1 MAGMRRAGWIAV
13 LLSGWLAGAAAV
25 RAETVPLPTPA
36 PAPKDRSAPAA
47 QAAPAG
53 AAPDKSGISSFLDS
67 INPFSG
73 KSHPSTD
80 LSALDAKQR
89 ALVNRVSTYLTSVQ
103 VLTGNF
109 SQIGPDGRRTTGHL
123 FIQKPGKVRFEYDPP
138 SPIEIIADGSQ
149 VVVADRKLN
158 TQDLYPLSQTP
169 LRFLLADR
177 IDLLQDTNVVGVTA
191 DDTFVSVQI
200 EEKQAFVGT
209 YESDDL
215 DAAVLRV
222 VLFGA
227 IDPHDPRMLST
238 LRAIE
243 HELVSDS
250 LVYRYDPGASPD
262 GLRGS
267 EGTFSLCSFLYVD
280 ALARAGRVA
289 TRTRHPGPGSP
300 VRRTAP
306 VPLRWRRRARCR
318 VGPAAVRP
326 PCPTRPRRR

>member
-36 PAPKDRSAPAA
+36 PAPKDRSAPAP
-47 QAAPAG
+47 QAAPAE
-53 AAPDKSGISSFLDS
+53 AVPEKSGISSFLDS
-67 INPFSG
+67 LNPFSG

-80 LSALDAKQR
+80 LSTLDTKQR

-109 SQIGPDGRRTTGHL
+109 IQIGPDGRRTTGHL

-200 EEKQAFVGT
+200 EEKQAFIGT
-209 YESDDL
+209 NRLLMMFDSKDFKLKQWTVTDVQGFDTTIAVSNL
-215 DAAVLRV
+215 DTSKRPDPN
-222 VLFGA
+222 LFKF
-227 IDPHDPRMLST
+227 DYT
-238 LRAIE
+238 
-243 HELVSDS
+243 
-250 LVYRYDPGASPD
+250 RY
-262 GLRGS
+262 
-267 EGTFSLCSFLYVD
+267 VQ
-280 ALARAGRVA
+280 
-289 TRTRHPGPGSP
+289 
-300 VRRTAP
+300 
-306 VPLRWRRRARCR
+306 
-318 VGPAAVRP
+318 
-326 PCPTRPRRR
+326 